1 MSKSFT
7 FMAKLVRSFLNTPTS
22 RRASQKRRTRTAR
35 PTLEHLETRLVPS
48 TFTVNNTLD
57 DGNPGSLR
65 WAILQANST
74 TGADTIVFD
83 PLMFSSPQTITLTSA
98 LPALTDSALTT
109 LQGPKAS
116 LLTIDGTG
124 QYQIFTINSGAS
136 ALFSG
141 VSISHG
147 YTSDSGGGILNNGT
161 LTVTSCS
168 LSGNTAQ
175 YGGGI
180 YNENGSVTVTNCI
193 LSGNS
198 VNAMGSG
205 GGIYNDGWLTVTSS
219 TLSGNASTQDGGGG
233 IGNEGMLTV
242 TNCTLS
248 GNFTTQDGDGGGI
261 SNSGTLMVMS
271 SILSGNSADSGGG
284 IDNFP
289 SGTLTVMSSTLSG
302 NSAPLGGGGI
312 CNTGTMTVTSSALIR
327 NSASGGSGGGGILNE
342 GWGTLTVTSS
352 TLTSNSAGNGG
363 GGIKNRNTLIVTSST
378 FCDNFTSDG
387 DGGGIYNDGWV
398 SVTSSTLNDNSA
410 SNGYHSG
417 GYGGGISNYGLLT
430 VTDSTLSGNSTQF
443 GGGIESSGTLT
454 VTSSTLSD
462 NSASW
467 YGGGIY
473 NINGSVAVTSTIVAG
488 NQAGSGSDIS
498 GWTDPGGHRNLIGG
512 DPLLASLGNYGG
524 LTQTMA
530 LLPGSPARNGGD
542 PKATD
547 ASGHLLTTDQR
558 GFGRPTGDG
567 TKPDIGAF
575 QTQAS
580 SVLVFSTPATI
591 VVGTPTTFTVTARD
605 PLGNVVFDY
614 SGTVHLSSSDAQ
626 AVLPVQCT
634 LDQGVGTF
642 TATLNSFG
650 SQDLTATDLAHNKI
664 TGVSNLIVV
673 NLATPSPPIS
683 TSLTFTVN
691 NTLDDGS
698 PGSLRWA
705 ILQANGNPGADTIA
719 FDASVFGSPQKIT
732 LTSDLP
738 ALTDSALT
746 TIQGPGANLLTID
759 GAGQYQ
765 VFLISSGASA
775 WLSGLTI
782 SHGYTSD
789 NGGGICNSGSLT
801 VTTSTL
807 SDNTAQSGSG
817 IANDGTATVTT
828 SILSDNSAQYGGG
841 IGNWGT
847 LTLRS
852 CTLSGN
858 SAIEWGGGIINGGT
872 VTVTDSTLSDNSA
885 LVGGGI
891 SSGGTV
897 TVMDSTLNDNYAQ
910 DGAGID
916 NVGAV
921 TVTDSTLCGNS
932 ASSGFGGG
940 IRNYA
945 VLTVRSS
952 TLSGNS
958 ALNGGGLYNYAYAT
972 VTVTCSTF
980 SNNTA
985 QEGGGIF
992 NSNGSVTVTSTIVA
1006 GNQAGSG
1013 RDIFG
1018 WTDRGGHHNLI
1029 GGDPMLAPWASTAVP
1044 RRPWPCCPAARLV
1057 TAVTPKPRTPVVN
1070 R

>member
-1 MSKSFT
+1 
-7 FMAKLVRSFLNTPTS
+7 
-22 RRASQKRRTRTAR
+22 
-35 PTLEHLETRLVPS
+35 
-48 TFTVNNTLD
+48 
-57 DGNPGSLR
+57 
-65 WAILQANST
+65 
-74 TGADTIVFD
+74 
-83 PLMFSSPQTITLTSA
+83 
-98 LPALTDSALTT
+98 
-109 LQGPKAS
+109 
-116 LLTIDGTG
+116 
-124 QYQIFTINSGAS
+124 
-136 ALFSG
+136 
-141 VSISHG
+141 
-147 YTSDSGGGILNNGT
+147 
-161 LTVTSCS
+161 
-168 LSGNTAQ
+168 
-175 YGGGI
+175 
-180 YNENGSVTVTNCI
+180 
-193 LSGNS
+193 
-198 VNAMGSG
+198 
-205 GGIYNDGWLTVTSS
+205 
-219 TLSGNASTQDGGGG
+219 
-233 IGNEGMLTV
+233 
-242 TNCTLS
+242 
-248 GNFTTQDGDGGGI
+248 
-261 SNSGTLMVMS
+261 
-271 SILSGNSADSGGG
+271 
-284 IDNFP
+284 
-289 SGTLTVMSSTLSG
+289 
-302 NSAPLGGGGI
+302 
-312 CNTGTMTVTSSALIR
+312 
-327 NSASGGSGGGGILNE
+327 
-342 GWGTLTVTSS
+342 
-352 TLTSNSAGNGG
+352 
-363 GGIKNRNTLIVTSST
+363 
-378 FCDNFTSDG
+378 
-387 DGGGIYNDGWV
+387 
-398 SVTSSTLNDNSA
+398 
-410 SNGYHSG
+410 
-417 GYGGGISNYGLLT
+417 
-430 VTDSTLSGNSTQF
+430 
-443 GGGIESSGTLT
+443 
-454 VTSSTLSD
+454 
-462 NSASW
+462 
-467 YGGGIY
+467 
-473 NINGSVAVTSTIVAG
+473 
-488 NQAGSGSDIS
+488 
-498 GWTDPGGHRNLIGG
+498 
-512 DPLLASLGNYGG
+512 
-524 LTQTMA
+524 MA

-1029 GGDPMLAPWASTAVP
+1029 GGDPMLAPLGFYGGPTQTMALLPGSPARYGGDPKATDARSQPLTTDQRGFLRPTGPGATPDIGAFQTQAPTMVDRRVVASFGTNGLWCWSATGGWQQLSRLDAHTAVLASDGSI
-1044 RRPWPCCPAARLV
+1044 AAGFGTSGLWRWTSSGGWQLLSSLNDQTLV
-1057 TAVTPKPRTPVVN
+1057 VAHDGALVAGFGASGLWRWTTIGGWQLLSSLYDQTLVAPSDGSLAAGFGAAGLWRWTTTSGWQVLSSLYDQTLVAAPDGSLVAGFGSAGLCAGIKAPGNPSAR
-1070 R
+1070 